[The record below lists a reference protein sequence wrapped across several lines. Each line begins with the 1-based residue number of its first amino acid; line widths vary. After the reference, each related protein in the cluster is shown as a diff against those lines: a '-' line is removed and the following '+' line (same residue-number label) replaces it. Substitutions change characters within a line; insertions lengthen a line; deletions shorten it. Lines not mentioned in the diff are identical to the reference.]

1 METIVL
7 MHQGFQVIAV
17 VFYLLFLAAA
27 MASPVM
33 FVLWRPDKKGA
44 LFMIGVGVVCLLIAV
59 TATLLCSYG
68 SQVLALDLLNK

>member
-1 METIVL
+1 METVVL
-7 MHQGFQVIAV
+7 MHQGFNVIAV
-17 VFYLLFLAAA
+17 VFYLIFLAMA
-27 MASPVM
+27 MASPV
-33 FVLWRPDKKGA
+33 LWRPDRKGA